1 MLGKRHFEEC
11 WSLMAPRKEK
21 DMRAQLEAKLFDL
34 RYDMDLIGQ
43 EQELKEAIHN
53 LSDAELLEAIEEME
67 E

>member
-1 MLGKRHFEEC
+1 
-11 WSLMAPRKEK
+11 
-21 DMRAQLEAKLFDL
+21 MRAQLELKLFDL

-53 LSDAELLEAIEEME
+53 LSDEELLEAIEEME